1 MTIWTGVSVVAK
13 PTGELIAPA
22 KLKARLRIDHP
33 DDDALLT
40 DLLAGAV
47 SLIDGPNGIG
57 YAMMRQ
63 TWRLSLDC
71 FPFRITLPGAPV
83 KSVVSIRYLDADGVE
98 QTLAQENYRVDV
110 DREPARVEPAYG
122 LAWPA
127 TRHVSGAVK
136 VDYLVGE
143 EAAADVV
150 PALIDAVCMIVA
162 HRHANREAVA
172 LDKQAIEMPM
182 GAAQILR
189 EFMRCRVTA

>member
-1 MTIWTGVSVVAK
+1 MSIWTGVSVAMK
-13 PTGELIAPA
+13 PTGELITLA

-47 SLIDGPNGIG
+47 ALIDGPNGIG

-63 TWRLSLDC
+63 TWRLSLDR
-71 FPFRITLPGAPV
+71 FPSGIVLPGAPV
-83 KSVVSIRYLDADGVE
+83 KSVVSIKYLDADGAE
-98 QTLAQENYRVDV
+98 QTLAEESYRVDA

-127 TRHVSGAVK
+127 TRNVSGAVK

-143 EAAADVV
+143 ESAADVS

-162 HRHANREAVA
+162 HRYENREAVA
-172 LDKQAIEMPM
+172 MDKQAVELPL
-182 GAAQILR
+182 GATSILR